1 MTPGTGGLDMM
12 SPVIGLYYS
21 FQHDKIFPRFILN
34 KMFFTKVFME
44 LLPINRVSNSL
55 LFIQLYLP
63 LMCIFL

>member
-34 KMFFTKVFME
+34 KMFFTKGFME
-44 LLPINRVSNSL
+44 FLLQIEL
-55 LFIQLYLP
+55 AIAYYLYN
-63 LMCIFL
+63 